1 VKFRSGFGRAE
12 AFLDCDTVL
21 EDLHLVAES
30 DRAVAVFM
38 VAVDP
43 RTALADALS
52 WLVTRRFQAESL
64 EAEKVI
70 ELRAAAALADR
81 IDEHRGVDA
90 KAPIRVNADEVRLLI
105 EAVVAYV
112 SERDT
117 ESYQPPEERSRLG
130 ELSSL
135 LDPLF
140 DLALELDRADEVLR
154 GSAI

>member
-1 VKFRSGFGRAE
+1 
-12 AFLDCDTVL
+12 VL
-21 EDLHLVAES
+21 QDLHLVAEG
-30 DRAVAVFM
+30 DRAVAVFL
-38 VAVDP
+38 VAMEP
-43 RTALADALS
+43 RSALADALS

-70 ELRAAAALADR
+70 ELRSAAGLADR
-81 IDEHRGVDA
+81 IDEHRGIDA
-90 KAPIRVNADEVRLLI
+90 MAPVRVNADEVRLLI
-105 EAVVAYV
+105 EAVVTYV

-117 ESYQPPEERSRLG
+117 ESYQPPEERARLA
-130 ELSSL
+130 ELTGL

>member
-1 VKFRSGFGRAE
+1 
-12 AFLDCDTVL
+12 
-21 EDLHLVAES
+21 
-30 DRAVAVFM
+30 DRAVAVFV

-64 EAEKVI
+64 EAGKVI

-81 IDEHRGVDA
+81 IDEHRDVDA

-105 EAVVAYV
+105 EAVVTYV

-117 ESYQPPEERSRLG
+117 ESYQPPGERARLG
-130 ELSSL
+130 ELSTL

-140 DLALELDRADEVLR
+140 DLALELDRADDVLR
-154 GSAI
+154 GRAI

>member
-1 VKFRSGFGRAE
+1 VTGA
-12 AFLDCDTVL
+12 VL
-21 EDLHLVAES
+21 EDLHLVAEG

-43 RTALADALS
+43 RAALADALS

-64 EAEKVI
+64 EADEVI

-117 ESYQPPEERSRLG
+117 DSYQPPEERARIT
-130 ELSSL
+130 ELSGL

>member
-1 VKFRSGFGRAE
+1 VKFRGGAGGID
-12 AFLDCDTVL
+12 AFLDCDRML

-43 RTALADALS
+43 RAALADALS

-81 IDEHRGVDA
+81 IDEHRGIDA
-90 KAPIRVNADEVRLLI
+90 KAPIRLNADEVRVVI
-105 EAVVAYV
+105 EAVVAYL

-117 ESYQPPEERSRLG
+117 ESYQPPEERARLG
-130 ELSSL
+130 ELSGL

-154 GSAI
+154 GTAL

>member
-1 VKFRSGFGRAE
+1 M
-12 AFLDCDTVL
+12 L
-21 EDLHLVAES
+21 EDLHLVAEG

-43 RTALADALS
+43 RAALADALS

-64 EAEKVI
+64 EADEVI

-117 ESYQPPEERSRLG
+117 DSYQPPEER
-130 ELSSL
+130 
-135 LDPLF
+135 
-140 DLALELDRADEVLR
+140 DRIARLR
-154 GSAI
+154 GLAGPLMDLCCEFTAAHDEARDQLLPV

>member
-1 VKFRSGFGRAE
+1 VSSVTE
-12 AFLDCDTVL
+12 ML
-21 EDLHLVAES
+21 EDLHLGRDG
-30 DRAVAVFM
+30 DRAVAVFV

-64 EAEKVI
+64 EAGKVI

-81 IDEHRGVDA
+81 IDEHRDVDA

-105 EAVVAYV
+105 EAVVTYV

-117 ESYQPPEERSRLG
+117 ESYQPPEERARLG
-130 ELSSL
+130 ELSGL

-154 GSAI
+154 GTAI

>member
-1 VKFRSGFGRAE
+1 MSSVTGM
-12 AFLDCDTVL
+12 L
-21 EDLHLVAES
+21 EDLHLVAEG

-38 VAVDP
+38 VAMDP

-52 WLVTRRFQAESL
+52 WLVTRRFQAEAL

-70 ELRAAAALADR
+70 ELRGAAALADR
-81 IDEHRGVDA
+81 IDEHREIDA
-90 KAPIRVNADEVRLLI
+90 KAPIRVNGDEVRLLI

-130 ELSSL
+130 ELSAL

>member
-1 VKFRSGFGRAE
+1 VSTVVGA
-12 AFLDCDTVL
+12 VL

-64 EAEKVI
+64 DEADRAI
-70 ELRAAAALADR
+70 ELRAAGALADR
-81 IDEHRGVDA
+81 IDEYRGVDA
-90 KAPIRVNADEVRLLI
+90 KAPVRVNADEVRLLI

-117 ESYQPPEERSRLG
+117 DSYQPPEERARLA
-130 ELSSL
+130 ELSGL

-154 GSAI
+154 GTAI